1 MKQLTYYKYAI
12 GSLVLLN
19 LAILAFFILTKPR
32 PPRQTPPHNFRSHA
46 VNILHLNTEQE
57 AIFNNMAKDHHQK
70 MDALDRLQ
78 QELLLPYFQSLSI
91 STIQVDEEMVLN
103 EIQQLEKEKIQV
115 THQHFQDLKSIL
127 TSEQLPYF
135 EVFTQEFINH
145 VLLGGKK
152 HSPPPKGF

>member
-1 MKQLTYYKYAI
+1 
-12 GSLVLLN
+12 
-19 LAILAFFILTKPR
+19 
-32 PPRQTPPHNFRSHA
+32 
-46 VNILHLNTEQE
+46 
-57 AIFNNMAKDHHQK
+57 
-70 MDALDRLQ
+70 
-78 QELLLPYFQSLSI
+78 LLLPYFQSLSI

-127 TSEQLPYF
+127 TSEQIPHF